1 MALSKDDIREI
12 AYQGSFND
20 LEREL
25 ARLLLTIIKDE
36 PVAYVTY
43 KGYLLH
49 AADPKVSEY
58 SEPTPLYELPYLK

>member
-12 AYQGSFND
+12 AYQGGFND

-25 ARLLLTIIKDE
+25 ARLILTIIEDE

-58 SEPTPLYELPYLK
+58 SEPTPLYVLPDLK

>member
-25 ARLLLTIIKDE
+25 ARLLLTIIEDE

-58 SEPTPLYELPYLK
+58 SETTPLYELPDLK